1 MLFAIAGF
9 NLVERYIYR
18 CSAAAQV
25 VPVPETMGELEEEER
40 YVQVAS
46 RFFRVKPRG
55 GGANLHYLGSCFLC
69 KESIACNRD
78 VFMYKYAANLSGDSS
93 LPSHS
98 LVLIDLLPAG
108 GTPPSA
114 ATTAGRSRWTWTRR
128 SRPWRGAT
136 ASCARRRRPRPR
148 RQLMRRRQGRRRC
161 AAARPS
167 PISRRAIPPWPQA
180 R

>member
-25 VPVPETMGELEEEER
+25 VPVPETMGELEEER

-78 VFMYKYAANLSGDSS
+78 VFMYKYARASMASS
-93 LPSHS
+93 SFRRFLPF
-98 LVLIDLLPAG
+98 
-108 GTPPSA
+108 
-114 ATTAGRSRWTWTRR
+114 
-128 SRPWRGAT
+128 RPVA
-136 ASCARRRRPRPR
+136 
-148 RQLMRRRQGRRRC
+148 
-161 AAARPS
+161 
-167 PISRRAIPPWPQA
+167 
-180 R
+180 